1 MSYTIVTDSCSNL
14 PESIID
20 EYDLVVLP
28 MVFMVD
34 GKEYTSYLKGEVT
47 DLKQFYTMMREG
59 KVITTSLPNQ
69 MEARKTIASL
79 LEAGSAVLYLGFSSA
94 LSSTYEAIKILCD
107 DLANDYPER
116 TLMTVDTLAASMGEG
131 LMVVKAAERKNQGA
145 SIEELHDWVQNNRL
159 NYCHWFTV
167 DDLMYLYRG
176 GRVSK
181 TSAYAANILSIKPI
195 LHVDNEGALIPMEK
209 VRTRKK
215 SIKAL
220 VDHMAQTAFEPVK
233 DQIIYISHGDCL
245 EDAEYLRDLIK
256 ERFGCERFLINYID
270 PVVGAHSGPGTLAL
284 FFEGN
289 PR

>member
-20 EYDLVVLP
+20 EYGLVVLP
-28 MVFMVD
+28 MVFMID

-69 MEARKTIASL
+69 MKARETIASL
-79 LEAGSAVLYLGFSSA
+79 LKAGSDVLYLGFSSA
-94 LSSTYEAIKILCD
+94 LSSTYEAIKILCGE
-107 DLANDYPER
+107 LADEYPDR
-116 TLMTVDTLAASMGEG
+116 TILTVDTLAASMGEG
-131 LMVVKAAERKNQGA
+131 LMVVKAAKRKEQGA
-145 SIEELHDWVQNNRL
+145 TIEELRDWVKNNRL

-195 LHVDNEGALIPMEK
+195 LHVDDEGALIPMEK

-220 VDHMAQTAFEPVK
+220 VEHMAETAFKPVK

>member
-20 EYDLVVLP
+20 TYGLVVLP
-28 MVFMVD
+28 MIFMID

-59 KVITTSLPNQ
+59 KIITTSLPNQ
-69 MEARKTIASL
+69 AQARETIKAVL
-79 LEAGSAVLYLGFSSA
+79 DQGSDVLYLGFSSA
-94 LSSTYEAIKILCD
+94 LSSTYESIRIMCAQ
-107 DLANDYPER
+107 LAEEYPHR
-116 TLMTVDTLAASMGEG
+116 TLATVDTLAASMGEG
-131 LMVVKAAERKNQGA
+131 LMVVEAAKRKEQGA
-145 SIEELHDWVQNNRL
+145 SLEEVRAWVEDNKL
-159 NYCHWFTV
+159 NFCHWFTV

-195 LHVDNEGALIPMEK
+195 LHVDDKGALIPMEK

-220 VDHMAQTAFEPVK
+220 VDHMAETAFEPIAE
-233 DQIIYISHGDCL
+233 QTIFISHGDCL
-245 EDAEYLRDLIK
+245 EDAEFLRDLIK
-256 ERFGCERFLINYID
+256 ERFGCEHFLINYID
-270 PVVGAHSGPGTLAL
+270 PVIGAHSGPGTLAL
-284 FFEGN
+284 FFQGN

>member
-20 EYDLVVLP
+20 KYNLVVLP
-28 MVFMVD
+28 MIFMID
-34 GKEYTSYLKGEVT
+34 GTEYTSYLKGEVT

-69 MEARKTIASL
+69 SQSLETIKAL
-79 LEAGSAVLYLGFSSA
+79 LDEGSDVLYLGFSSA
-94 LSSTYEAIKILCD
+94 LSSTYESIRLMCAQ
-107 DLANDYPER
+107 LAEEYPER

-131 LMVVKAAERKNQGA
+131 LMVVKAAERKEQGA
-145 SIEELHDWVQNNRL
+145 TLEEVHAWVEENKL
-159 NYCHWFTV
+159 NFCHWFTV

-195 LHVDNEGALIPMEK
+195 LHVDDEGALIPMEK

-220 VDHMAQTAFEPVK
+220 VDHMAETAFEPIA
-233 DQIIYISHGDCL
+233 DQTIYISHGDCL
-245 EDAEYLRDLIK
+245 EEAELLRDLIK
-256 ERFGCERFLINYID
+256 ERFGCEHFLINYID
-270 PVVGAHSGPGTLAL
+270 PVIGAHSGPGTLAL
-284 FFEGN
+284 FFQGN

>member
-79 LEAGSAVLYLGFSSA
+79 LEAGSDVLYLGFSSA

-131 LMVVKAAERKNQGA
+131 LMVVKAAERKIKEIALKSFMIGCKTIASTTAIGLPWMTLCISIAVGAFQRPVLMPQTFYPLNQYYML
-145 SIEELHDWVQNNRL
+145 IMRELLFLWKR
-159 NYCHWFTV
+159 F
-167 DDLMYLYRG
+167 
-176 GRVSK
+176 
-181 TSAYAANILSIKPI
+181 A
-195 LHVDNEGALIPMEK
+195 
-209 VRTRKK
+209 
-215 SIKAL
+215 
-220 VDHMAQTAFEPVK
+220 PVK
-233 DQIIYISHGDCL
+233 NQLKPLLITWHKPLLSL
-245 EDAEYLRDLIK
+245 LRI
-256 ERFGCERFLINYID
+256 R
-270 PVVGAHSGPGTLAL
+270 
-284 FFEGN
+284 
-289 PR
+289 